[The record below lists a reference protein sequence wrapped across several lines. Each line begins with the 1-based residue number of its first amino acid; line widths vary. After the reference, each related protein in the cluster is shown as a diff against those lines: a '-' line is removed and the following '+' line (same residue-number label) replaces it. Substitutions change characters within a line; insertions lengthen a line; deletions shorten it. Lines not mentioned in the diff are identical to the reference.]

1 MAQSLGAR
9 EHCVVTVHLEITT
22 QSALAPAVLMER
34 SLNVDLHLSSMKES
48 REEAVGGVTSGLIG
62 LDEEVT
68 WRARHFGVWWSM
80 TSRVTE
86 LEPGRR
92 FVDEQVRG
100 PFRRFRHEHVFEPT
114 KDGTLMIDRIDFD
127 APLGPIGDV
136 AEKVLLRRH
145 MRHLITS
152 RNAHL
157 EESSD
162 RP

>member
-1 MAQSLGAR
+1 MVQSSGAR
-9 EHCVVTVHLEITT
+9 EYGLVTVHLEITT
-22 QSALAPAVLMER
+22 QSDLAPAVLMER
-34 SLNVDLHLSSMKES
+34 SLDVDLHLSSMEES
-48 REEAVGGVTSGLIG
+48 NEKAIAGVTSGLIG
-62 LDEEVT
+62 LGEEVT

-86 LEPGRR
+86 LEPDHC

-136 AEKVLLRRH
+136 VEKALLRRH
-145 MRHLITS
+145 MRHLISS

-157 EESSD
+157 V
-162 RP
+162 R